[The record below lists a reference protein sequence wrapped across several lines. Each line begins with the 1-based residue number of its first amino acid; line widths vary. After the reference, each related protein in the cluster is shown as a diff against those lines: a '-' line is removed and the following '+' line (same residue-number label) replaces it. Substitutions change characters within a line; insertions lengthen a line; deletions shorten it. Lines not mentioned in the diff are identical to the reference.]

1 MLCEKKIPMTLSNT
15 IQELPVRALLLICIF
30 ILFFTPLLSASRNV
44 CGESITDKGLTEVP
58 RLLSHLY
65 IWGVMINIVS
75 QLNIFLYV

>member
-1 MLCEKKIPMTLSNT
+1 MEKKIHNDVIKYDT
-15 IQELPVRALLLICIF
+15 IVTSKGAAFNINLH
-30 ILFFTPLLSASRNV
+30 ILFFTFILSASRNV
-44 CGESITDKGLTEVP
+44 CGESITDKAWTEAP